1 MSSHL
6 KKSIFIA
13 LVSISILACQNQ
25 QGVDAIKTQN
35 YNEKDNQSIV
45 NTESSSKE
53 RTLIQYK
60 PSPCKKSSSPLIKD
74 KDKIKAML
82 YKEEK
87 INDEMS
93 EDEINTYINNFIKSK
108 SSVPCKPIQ
117 RKSSNLPS
125 SEK

>member
-6 KKSIFIA
+6 KKSVSIA
-13 LVSISILACQNQ
+13 LVSISVLACQNQ
-25 QGVDAIKTQN
+25 QGVDVVKTQN
-35 YNEKDNQSIV
+35 YNEKDSQSIV
-45 NTESSSKE
+45 NAESSSKE
-53 RTLIQYK
+53 RTLIKYK

-74 KDKIKAML
+74 KNKIKAML

-87 INDEMS
+87 LNNKMS

-117 RKSSNLPS
+117 KKPSNLPS